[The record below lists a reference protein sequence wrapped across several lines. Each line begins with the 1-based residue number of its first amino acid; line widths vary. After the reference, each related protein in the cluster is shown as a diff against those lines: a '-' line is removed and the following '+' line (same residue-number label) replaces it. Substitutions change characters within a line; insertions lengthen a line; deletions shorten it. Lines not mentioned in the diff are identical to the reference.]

1 MANKMLSYEQYQ
13 EDARAAGLEYF
24 LDLSWNWYCA
34 IPYTFTPEQPY
45 TDLVQA
51 YDAAKMLAPKFYQ
64 ALEKFGKDHDVIVRG
79 RPSQLKDGNRLLEK
93 AGILQKIPLDILG
106 GTIIC
111 NTLVDMYFIMDYI
124 DHAFKIVSF
133 RDRLIKPVPSG
144 YRDIQLI
151 IEYESHLIELKIA
164 HRWFQEIDKYEHKT
178 YEIQRSIE
186 AKFKGLEVIPWAET
200 FVKQELSL
208 ASQRMY
214 TSVWSLIFSE
224 EGTKDEDK

>member
-1 MANKMLSYEQYQ
+1 MLSYEQYQ
-13 EDARAAGLEYF
+13 ENARAAGLEYF
-24 LDLSWNWYCA
+24 LDSSWGWYCA
-34 IPYTFTPEQPY
+34 TPYTSAPQQPY
-45 TDLVQA
+45 KDLVQA
-51 YDAAKMLAPKFYQ
+51 YDAAKILAPKFYQ
-64 ALEKFGKDHDVIVRG
+64 ALEEFGKSHGVAVRG

-93 AGILQKIPLDILG
+93 AASLHKIPLDILG

-111 NTLVDMYFIMDYI
+111 NTLVNMYSIMDYVN
-124 DHAFKIVSF
+124 HSFKIVSF
-133 RDRLIKPVPSG
+133 RDRLIKSVPSG

-186 AKFKGLEVIPWAET
+186 ARFKGAEVMPWAEI
-200 FVKQELSL
+200 FVTQELSL

-214 TSVWSLIFSE
+214 TRVWSLIFDQ
-224 EGTKDEDK
+224 EGAKDEDE

>member
-1 MANKMLSYEQYQ
+1 MPKMLSYEEYQ
-13 EDARAAGLEYF
+13 KDARAAGLEYF
-24 LDLSWNWYCA
+24 LDLSWTWYSA
-34 IPYTFTPEQPY
+34 TPYTSAPEQPY
-45 TDLVQA
+45 VDLVQA
-51 YDAAKMLAPKFYQ
+51 YDAAKILAPKFYQ
-64 ALEKFGKDHDVIVRG
+64 ALEEFGKSHGVAVRG

-93 AGILQKIPLDILG
+93 AAFIQKIPLDILG

-111 NTLVDMYFIMDYI
+111 NTLVNMYSIMNYI
-124 DHAFKIVSF
+124 NHTFKIVSF
-133 RDRLIKPVPSG
+133 RDRLIKPVSSG

-151 IEYESHLIELKIA
+151 IEYKSHLIELKIA

-186 AKFKGLEVIPWAET
+186 ARFKGSEVIPWAET

-214 TSVWSLIFSE
+214 TSVWSLIFDQ
-224 EGTKDEDK
+224 EGAKDENE